1 MLTDALKSLVV
12 GALVI
17 AFLFGFSAICVA
29 YPKVFWAVF
38 IVVFC
43 WVIGGLLRQT
53 WRDRR

>member
-17 AFLFGFSAICVA
+17 AFLFGFSASSVA
-29 YPKVFWAVF
+29 YPKVFWTVF

-43 WVIGGLLRQT
+43 WVLGRLLRHL
-53 WRDRR
+53 WRGR